1 MPAYNG
7 VIPSVIS
14 MSYYLE
20 VANASSVTIVTAGG
34 LALQSDL
41 EALADRVTII
51 EQAAVKKYGAR
62 KKVGQQSC
70 GAESWERLGGAVGL
84 TAIQRLQTVQP
95 FRRQKSHRIPGRRQL
110 LLDRR

>member
-20 VANASSVTIVTAGG
+20 VANAASVTIVTAGG

-84 TAIQRLQTVQP
+84 INLYESLKISTHSLVPDNLQV
-95 FRRQKSHRIPGRRQL
+95 
-110 LLDRR
+110 